1 MAQYPSKVPSRLDDK
16 PTWLIN
22 RLYLRA
28 HRLLAEGFAQAGSR
42 GYHYRL
48 LAALEQHGPTSQA
61 ELARATGIDR
71 SDVVAALN
79 ELAED
84 RCVER
89 TEDAADRR
97 RNVITMTRRGSRK
110 LADLEPVVAQAQ
122 LSLLAPLS
130 RAERAQ
136 FLALMR
142 KVADG

>member
-1 MAQYPSKVPSRLDDK
+1 VPSRLEDK

-22 RLYLRA
+22 QLYLRA

-61 ELARATGIDR
+61 ELGRATGIDR

-79 ELAED
+79 ELADEGY
-84 RCVER
+84 VQR
-89 TEDAADRR
+89 TADSSDRR
-97 RNVITMTRRGSRK
+97 RNVITMTRRGTRR
-110 LADLEPVVAQAQ
+110 LEELEPVVAQVQA
-122 LSLLAPLS
+122 SLLTPLN
-130 RAERAQ
+130 RAEQTQ

-142 KVADG
+142 KVAGA